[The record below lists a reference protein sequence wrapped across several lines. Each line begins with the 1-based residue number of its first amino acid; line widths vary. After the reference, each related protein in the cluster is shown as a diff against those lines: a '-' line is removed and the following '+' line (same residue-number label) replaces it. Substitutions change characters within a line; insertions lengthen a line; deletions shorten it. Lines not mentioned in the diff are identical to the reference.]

1 MYRSCLITGEIRMLA
16 VITSEN
22 RILVAITSEIRML
35 AAITVS
41 HKWRISPVSRH
52 K

>member
-1 MYRSCLITGEIRMLA
+1 MLA

>member
-1 MYRSCLITGEIRMLA
+1 MYRSSFITGEIRMLA